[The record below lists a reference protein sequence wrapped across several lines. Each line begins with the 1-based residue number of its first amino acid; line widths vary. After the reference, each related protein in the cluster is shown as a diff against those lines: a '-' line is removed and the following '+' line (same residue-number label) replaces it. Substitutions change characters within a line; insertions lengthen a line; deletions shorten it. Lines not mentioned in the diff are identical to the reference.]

1 MNEYPQ
7 DHPYKLLL
15 YQKCPKTEL
24 ITRVDRYMI
33 TRSWLEE
40 GTRKRETLFYP
51 SEFGMQEITKYRQLI
66 ENNLEHLIP
75 ISIDNAKKLVNMLNQ
90 LEKFG
95 NGNPNTTR
103 TTKIKPLKEKGITRN
118 AKKLTSKRNAKKL
131 RR

>member
-7 DHPYKLLL
+7 DCPYKLLL

-33 TRSWLEE
+33 IRSWLEGE
-40 GTRKRETLFYP
+40 VRKRETLFYP
-51 SEFGMQEITKYRQLI
+51 SEYGIEEIKGYRQLL
-66 ENNLEHLIP
+66 ENDMEHFVPIPLDKAKNL
-75 ISIDNAKKLVNMLNQ
+75 VRMLNQ

-95 NGNPNTTR
+95 NGNPNIKR
-103 TTKIKPLKEKGITRN
+103 LTKIKPYDQKTKGITRS
-118 AKKLTSKRNAKKL
+118 AKKLKRNAKKL